1 MTKITRKIKQFITK
15 SYNIEKDNYCW
26 YNTQV
31 KLSPEDLYDL
41 VNYFNKSNY
50 NFMLIINGCSQLRPQ
65 RTWGSLPT
73 FLKGIDGCHLIFKSL
88 SNSFILCSW
97 LEDYKDYKKDM
108 EELLLLP
115 EDLEVY
121 KFKKWGVK
129 VKLFKN
135 VIEDTYDYNAM
146 IKKYNSKNQLVD
158 IQQIEIARV
167 ITIPLEEYADL
178 LVYKGK
184 YLGLKNLLEIPE
196 EELKKGV
203 K

>member
-1 MTKITRKIKQFITK
+1 MTKITRRIKQFITK

-97 LEDYKDYKKDM
+97 LEDYEDYKKDM
-108 EELLLLP
+108 EKLIRLTRNFNDGKIVLIGI
-115 EDLEVY
+115 Y
-121 KFKKWGVK
+121 KAY
-129 VKLFKN
+129 N
-135 VIEDTYDYNAM
+135 IEDEEVLEINNFLKKLSETY
-146 IKKYNSKNQLVD
+146 QLEFID
-158 IQQIEIARV
+158 ISDV
-167 ITIPLEEYADL
+167 INHSNYFLQNESYYMN
-178 LVYKGK
+178 YKGHK
-184 YLGLKNLLEIPE
+184 DIANKIINNLNL
-196 EELKKGV
+196 
-203 K
+203 

>member
-1 MTKITRKIKQFITK
+1 MTKITRRVKQFITK

-97 LEDYKDYKKDM
+97 LEDYEDYKKDM

-121 KFKKWGVK
+121 KFKK
-129 VKLFKN
+129 
-135 VIEDTYDYNAM
+135 
-146 IKKYNSKNQLVD
+146 
-158 IQQIEIARV
+158 
-167 ITIPLEEYADL
+167 
-178 LVYKGK
+178 
-184 YLGLKNLLEIPE
+184 
-196 EELKKGV
+196 
-203 K
+203 